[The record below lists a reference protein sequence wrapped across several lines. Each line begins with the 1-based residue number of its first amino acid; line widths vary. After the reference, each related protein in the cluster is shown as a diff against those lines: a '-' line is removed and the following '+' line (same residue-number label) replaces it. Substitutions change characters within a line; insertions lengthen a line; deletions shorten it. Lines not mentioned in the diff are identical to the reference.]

1 MAQEPR
7 KVETEVR
14 SEQPVA
20 REAILDLFDRR
31 QEAFD
36 NLDAAGLAA
45 DYTENCTIESPF
57 AGSHVGRAAAE
68 QVYRTWFEAFLDL
81 KMRSKELI
89 VDGDR
94 VAQVFEVEG
103 TDLGGFLGLPA
114 TGKGFRV
121 PAVFLYELRGQ
132 QIERERRIYD
142 FTGVM
147 VQIGV
152 LKAKPI

>member
-1 MAQEPR
+1 MAHEPR
-7 KVETEVR
+7 EVKTEVN
-14 SEQPVA
+14 SEQPAA
-20 REAILDLFDRR
+20 REAILDLFERR

-36 NLDAAGLAA
+36 NLDAAMLAA
-45 DYTENCTIESPF
+45 DYTEDCTVESPY
-57 AGSHVGRAAAE
+57 AGAHVGRVAAE
-68 QVYRTWFEAFLDL
+68 QVFRSWFEAFLDL
-81 KMRSKELI
+81 KMRTKELI
-89 VDGDR
+89 IDGNR

-103 TDLGGFLGLPA
+103 TDLGGLLGLPA
-114 TGKGFRV
+114 TGKTFRV
-121 PAVFLYELRGQ
+121 PAVFLFELRGQ

>member
-1 MAQEPR
+1 MAHEPR
-7 KVETEVR
+7 EVKTEVN
-14 SEQPVA
+14 SEQPAA
-20 REAILDLFDRR
+20 REAIQDLFDRR

-36 NLDAAGLAA
+36 NLDAAMLAA
-45 DYTENCTIESPF
+45 DYTDNCTVESPY
-57 AGSHVGRAAAE
+57 AGSHVGRVAAE
-68 QVYRTWFEAFLDL
+68 QVFRGWFEAFLDL

-89 VDGDR
+89 VDGNR

-103 TDLGGFLGLPA
+103 TDLGGFLGLQA
-114 TGKGFRV
+114 TGKTFRV
-121 PAVFLYELRGQ
+121 PAVFLYELRGR

-147 VQIGV
+147 LQIGV

>member
-1 MAQEPR
+1 MAHEPR
-7 KVETEVR
+7 EVKTEVN

-36 NLDAAGLAA
+36 SLDAAGLAA

-57 AGSHVGRAAAE
+57 AGAHVGRAAAE
-68 QVYRTWFEAFLDL
+68 QVYRSWFEAFLDL
-81 KMRSKELI
+81 KMRSKELM
-89 VDGDR
+89 VDGNR

-114 TGKGFRV
+114 TGKAFRV

>member
-1 MAQEPR
+1 MAHEPR
-7 KVETEVR
+7 EVKTEVN

-36 NLDAAGLAA
+36 NLDAAMLAA
-45 DYTENCTIESPF
+45 DYTENCSVESPY
-57 AGSHVGRAAAE
+57 AGAHVGRAAAE
-68 QVYRTWFEAFLDL
+68 EVFRGWFEAFLDL

-89 VDGDR
+89 IDGDR

-103 TDLGGFLGLPA
+103 TDLGGFLGLPP
-114 TGKGFRV
+114 TGKAFRV

-132 QIERERRIYD
+132 KIERERRIYD

-147 VQIGV
+147 VQIGL